1 MSGLQEFT
9 ADPDW
14 QRLSFTA
21 AIAPL
26 MQTHQQLRRVWEAQD
41 IRVEQLQHLQY
52 CERYTLVRNSK
63 RATVQY
69 HYNGKLQVSRAGP
82 VPGALSDSQL
92 ADDALTSLHALLNKS
107 GADQPDQ
114 FIQDFLDGLD
124 AAIASL
130 SSSAQVT
137 SPCRIACGSV
147 Y

>member
-1 MSGLQEFT
+1 
-9 ADPDW
+9 
-14 QRLSFTA
+14 
-21 AIAPL
+21 
-26 MQTHQQLRRVWEAQD
+26 
-41 IRVEQLQHLQY
+41 LQY

-124 AAIASL
+124 AAIARSELQRTGYKSMPYRVRVSL
-130 SSSAQVT
+130 LMATAKVKSTYLRRQTKLDSCPRS
-137 SPCRIACGSV
+137 RRFW
-147 Y
+147 